1 MLATTNNTCHGRSIE
16 IRIPHDKD
24 VGAKVSGCAHGA
36 GGPEDGRQQQPV
48 GCGLAA
54 PFQARYEER
63 IRGSSI
69 WYCDL
74 RFSISGTSVLTIN
87 AELPPSV
94 SEEDPAKHDISS
106 PPLPQ
111 VKPTEPTPP
120 QSPIEPTPPQAAKI
134 RDHHEDVAPHEKVQ
148 APQTNVTAPSPV
160 APSNKSPLVTS
171 TPSPA
176 QNKPT
181 RPQLGSRG
189 NSNDESKSKG
199 PLGGLKSDKGGRRS
213 SWISSISSKFSSS
226 NTTPTQR
233 NLSGDAQKV
242 VSPKPSPAAEFS
254 NPFDSST
261 PVANKDG
268 KDPKKEEPKKEEKK
282 IVYAPRRQS
291 VLVAAG
297 KETQVGQ
304 QQGHGFLSSLRR
316 LSSSSN
322 ANMGKNGGNMGAICP
337 RRTMNV
343 DQNRDRIRIEEFE
356 QNKLKRVAFCV
367 DVEIAGYAAQGDE
380 EDEAGMQ
387 PPTNSNTGA
396 RGSLSAPSTKR
407 DSKDA
412 KYKEKGEGAALK
424 NPNVSTA
431 QKEEQ
436 GQTEVDAA
444 AENEHRED
452 GLKNASKSKEEEQ
465 SESQDLQGPDQP
477 QPTTRKKEKKKRSEE
492 ERKARKEKKK
502 RHAEKNG
509 LVPLELT
516 REDDDSSDSSP
527 SSSQSGTATPKKG
540 LSPTT
545 DPLRIYKRCCQLRE
559 TTALKPIKEQ
569 IAQPAAILAEAPGTV
584 AVIDL
589 SGQQMK
595 LEDVVTLGD
604 WLAVVPV
611 RKLVLDNCSLGDEA
625 VRVIL
630 SGLSG
635 CKSAEQTKANRK
647 LSSKVTGSKGHEQM
661 GVIEKLSMKNNSA
674 ITAVGWKHIALFLHI
689 SKSLKGV
696 DLSGIP
702 FPKGADL
709 SRTTTRSSTESNT
722 NGESNG
728 QSNGQNTK
736 TNDLGALIA
745 RAIVERLGD
754 KLEELILT
762 HCALDTKNVSDLV
775 DCSTKR
781 KIKRLGLAENKL
793 EQDGMSHVL
802 RYLRSGVCEGL
813 DLGGNDLHKT
823 AQLLASVID
832 GDSENPLFAMSLAN
846 CRLTP
851 DDLAIILKPF
861 SKLKN
866 LKFIDLSGNRDLFSG
881 STNAVT
887 VFRKLLPKFQSL
899 KRVHLSDCGLV
910 TDHVIAL
917 SEILPDCPALAHV
930 TILDNEQLVRTMN
943 SKDGAEQEE
952 ACALFA
958 SLMTAVRVSQ
968 TLVAIEIEVPS
979 SDSSEVV
986 KALASQ
992 VVAYSL
998 RNMERSALDEFGVKS
1013 DSMPGKDAPGVLLHM
1028 VGNFEDGSHEDEPA
1042 PDENYVIASTGIVKA
1057 LGVCLGTMDTNSRT
1071 HTPRNASPNASGI
1084 STPRQGLL
1092 KKYPKKPRDVSLELC
1107 ESARKI
1113 RMRLRP
1119 ALVKM
1124 DKAGDDLEFR
1134 ESFHH
1139 PSHRMVLIVDRSI
1152 VFPGPDARTH
1162 DIPFRGGIPRN
1173 QDHEPTHNRTKTT

>member
-1 MLATTNNTCHGRSIE
+1 MSAPKHLGVRTTLVGQKTGDSNSPLDVDWLLHSKRGMKNDIEEAEYGTAT
-16 IRIPHDKD
+16 
-24 VGAKVSGCAHGA
+24 CASLLSRA
-36 GGPEDGRQQQPV
+36 S
-48 GCGLAA
+48 L
-54 PFQARYEER
+54 
-63 IRGSSI
+63 
-69 WYCDL
+69 
-74 RFSISGTSVLTIN
+74 LTIN
-87 AELPPSV
+87 AELPPPV
-94 SEEDPAKHDISS
+94 SDKEPEKRDISS

-111 VKPTEPTPP
+111 AKPTEPTPP

-134 RDHHEDVAPHEKVQ
+134 RDHQGDVAPHDKVNT
-148 APQTNVTAPSPV
+148 PQVDVTAPPPV
-160 APSNKSPLVTS
+160 APSHKSPLVTT
-171 TPSPA
+171 TPSPT
-176 QNKPT
+176 QNRPT

-189 NSNDESKSKG
+189 NSADDSKSKG
-199 PLGGLKSDKGGRRS
+199 PLGGLKGDKGGRRS

-226 NTTPTQR
+226 NATPTQR
-233 NLSGDAQKV
+233 NPSGDAQRV
-242 VSPKPSPAAEFS
+242 ASPKPSPAAEFS

-261 PVANKDG
+261 PVASKDG
-268 KDPKKEEPKKEEKK
+268 KDQKKEEPKKEEKK
-282 IVYAPRRQS
+282 VVYTPRRQS

-322 ANMGKNGGNMGAICP
+322 ANMGKAGGNMGAICP
-337 RRTMNV
+337 RRTMNL
-343 DQNRDRIRIEEFE
+343 DQNRDRIRIEDFD

-380 EDEAGMQ
+380 EDAAGMQ
-387 PPTNSNTGA
+387 PPTTSNTGA
-396 RGSLSAPSTKR
+396 RGSLSAPSTKK

-424 NPNVSTA
+424 NPAVSTA
-431 QKEEQ
+431 QKDEQ
-436 GQTEVDAA
+436 GQTDADAA
-444 AENEHRED
+444 AENEQRRDSIE
-452 GLKNASKSKEEEQ
+452 NASKSKGEEP
-465 SESQDLQGPDQP
+465 SESQDLQTAGQP
-477 QPTTRKKEKKKRSEE
+477 QFTTRKKEKKKRSEE

-527 SSSQSGTATPKKG
+527 GSSQSGTATPKKG

-559 TTALKPIKEQ
+559 TTALKSVKEQ

-584 AVIDL
+584 AVVDL

-611 RKLVLDNCSLGDEA
+611 RKLVLDNCNLGDEA

-635 CKSAEQTKANRK
+635 CKSSEQTKANRK
-647 LSSKVTGSKGHEQM
+647 LSSKLTGSRGHEQM

-674 ITAVGWKHIALFLHI
+674 VTAVGWKHIALFLHI
-689 SKSLKGV
+689 SKSLKGI
-696 DLSGIP
+696 DLSHIP

-709 SRTTTRSSTESNT
+709 SRSTTRSSTESST
-722 NGESNG
+722 NG

-745 RAIVERLGD
+745 RAIGERLGD

-762 HCALDTKNVSDLV
+762 HCALETKNVSDMV
-775 DCSTKR
+775 DCSIKR

-802 RYLRSGVCEGL
+802 RYLKSGVCEGL

-823 AQLLASVID
+823 AQLLANVID

-851 DDLAIILKPF
+851 DDLAMILKPF
-861 SKLKN
+861 SKLRN
-866 LKFIDLSGNRDLFSG
+866 LKFMDLSSNRDLFSG
-881 STNAVT
+881 STNAVA

-952 ACALFA
+952 ACAFFA

-998 RNMERSALDEFGVKS
+998 RNMERSALDEFGVQS
-1013 DSMPGKDAPGVLLHM
+1013 DSIPGKDAPEVLLHM
-1028 VGNFEDGSHEDEPA
+1028 VGNLEEGSHEDEPA

-1057 LGVCLGTMDTNSRT
+1057 LGVCLGTMDANSRT
-1071 HTPRNASPNASGI
+1071 HTPRNASPTASGI
-1084 STPRQGLL
+1084 STPRQGPLRP
-1092 KKYPKKPRDVSLELC
+1092 KYHKKPRDVSLELC

-1113 RMRLRP
+1113 RLRLRP

-1124 DKAGDDLEFR
+1124 DKAGNDLEFR
-1134 ESFHH
+1134 ECSFTF
-1139 PSHRMVLIVDRSI
+1139 SVV
-1152 VFPGPDARTH
+1152 
-1162 DIPFRGGIPRN
+1162 
-1173 QDHEPTHNRTKTT
+1173 